1 MIQLMLM
8 HTKNFV
14 KKIQILGNY
23 QIMKIHKKKMKMKK
37 KKKKKKMKIRQ
48 ASRNKK
54 YSKNENYL
62 YLNFMTINCL

>member
-37 KKKKKKMKIRQ
+37 KKKKMKIRQ